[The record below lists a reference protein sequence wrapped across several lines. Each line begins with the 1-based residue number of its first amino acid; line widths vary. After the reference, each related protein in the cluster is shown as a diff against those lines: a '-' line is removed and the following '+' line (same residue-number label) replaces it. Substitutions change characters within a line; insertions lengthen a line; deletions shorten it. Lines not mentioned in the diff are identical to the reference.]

1 MAVLS
6 KAITAYE
13 RMSEHIEAKHRSR
26 YPLVRTDVSVELPGL
41 SSVFAW
47 TNRSARLEPASSRS
61 TVSIQLG

>member
-41 SSVFAW
+41 SSSPSW
-47 TNRSARLEPASSRS
+47 RCTTTRSMR
-61 TVSIQLG
+61 